1 MGLAGMLSKG
11 IGMAIKHAPRVVKT
25 FGQISE
31 GAKKFG
37 NVIDAGRKFGSVVN
51 QATNGKIANSKF
63 GRDIS
68 SLTDK
73 ASQLTNK
80 VASEATET
88 GNLIS
93 STASKLS

>member
-11 IGMAIKHAPRVVKT
+11 IGMAIRNAPRVIKT

-68 SLTDK
+68 TLTDK
-73 ASQLTNK
+73 AEQLTKK
-80 VASEATET
+80 VGSEALET

-93 STASKLS
+93 SNVSKLS

>member
-1 MGLAGMLSKG
+1 MGLTGMLAKG

-80 VASEATET
+80 VASEATEA

>member
-1 MGLAGMLSKG
+1 MGLAGMLAKG
-11 IGMAIKHAPRVVKT
+11 IGMAVKHGPRVIKT

-51 QATNGKIANSKF
+51 QATNGKLASSKF

-73 ASQLTNK
+73 AHQLTNK
-80 VASEATET
+80 VASEAAV
-88 GNLIS
+88 L
-93 STASKLS
+93 LMCC

>member
-1 MGLAGMLSKG
+1 MGLAGMLAKG
-11 IGMAIKHAPRVVKT
+11 IGMAVRNAPRVIKA

-51 QATNGKIANSKF
+51 QSTNGMVGKSKF
-63 GRDIS
+63 GRNIS
-68 SLTDK
+68 TLADK
-73 ASQLTNK
+73 AEQLTNK
-80 VASEATET
+80 VVSEATET

>member
-1 MGLAGMLSKG
+1 MGLAGMLAKG
-11 IGMAIKHAPRVVKT
+11 IGMAVKHGPRVIKT

-37 NVIDAGRKFGSVVN
+37 NVIDAGRKFGSVV
-51 QATNGKIANSKF
+51 TNGKLASSKF

-73 ASQLTNK
+73 AHQLTNK
-80 VASEATET
+80 VASEAAV
-88 GNLIS
+88 L
-93 STASKLS
+93 LMCC